1 MTSSLLTTSK
11 LIFCISP
18 HDIRF
23 FRYSPSPRGTTYVAL
38 KILVSKESESTT
50 ELRILHHIMKAAPTE
65 GPRYITRLLDEFE
78 HQGPNGVHK
87 CLVFEPM
94 GPNVNSMVLELPQFN
109 SRKWTMKIRYPPQMA
124 KSILKQSLQS
134 IAFLYENG
142 ISHGD
147 FQPGNIL
154 FVLDNVE
161 AAPEDLLLR
170 EEDMLTT
177 WCSAPVQRLDDK
189 QDKWAPQYLY
199 VAQPLVSP
207 TCYSRESKVKLSDMG
222 GAYFFT
228 DPPKKLITPIA
239 LRPPELVLTGTWD
252 KTLDV
257 WSFGCLLFELM
268 TGESFF
274 CIPYDKKQDQDDMYF
289 LSITEQ
295 LGPLPDELFNHWK
308 NSSLYFTPER
318 KLFNCPLGGGP
329 PERNCLCWSKALWKS
344 SLIRQLR
351 ISVTKKLPR

>member
-1 MTSSLLTTSK
+1 MNTSPPSTSSSRPPENGEFRFRSITLPCEWVENYHPGGYHPVILGDVLNLRYKVIRK
-11 LIFCISP
+11 LGEGCFSTVWLA
-18 HDIRF
+18 HDLK
-23 FRYSPSPRGTTYVAL
+23 SSNHKGTTYVAL

-109 SRKWTMKIRYPPQMA
+109 PRKWTMKIRYPPQMA

-134 IAFLYENG
+134 IAFLHENG

-177 WCSAPVQRLDDK
+177 WRSAPVQRLDDK

-207 TCYSRESKVKLSDMG
+207 TCYSRGFKVKLSDMG

-228 DPPKKLITPIA
+228 DPPKKPITPIA
-239 LRPPELVLTGTWD
+239 LRPPGLVPTGT
-252 KTLDV
+252 
-257 WSFGCLLFELM
+257 
-268 TGESFF
+268 
-274 CIPYDKKQDQDDMYF
+274 
-289 LSITEQ
+289 
-295 LGPLPDELFNHWK
+295 
-308 NSSLYFTPER
+308 
-318 KLFNCPLGGGP
+318 
-329 PERNCLCWSKALWKS
+329 
-344 SLIRQLR
+344 
-351 ISVTKKLPR
+351 